1 MLENV
6 TVALDEDVWL
16 SVTDEEGLVVVVP
29 HPLVVVETVRL
40 AETLFVALPLVDTVG
55 LDVTQPLGEDDR
67 EFDVVP
73 VTVLDAV
80 MHTVLVRETET
91 VDEIVPETVP
101 LTEEDVEDEA
111 VEVWPFAQVAMI
123 QSKNRI
129 FD

>member
-1 MLENV
+1 VLENV

-80 MHTVLVRETET
+80 MHMVLET

>member
-80 MHTVLVRETET
+80 MYMVLET